1 MESILTSIKQLFGI
15 EESFTNFDS
24 ELIMFINGAFTI
36 LSQLGIGKANFSIT
50 GATETWT
57 DLLSDS
63 KVYEL
68 VKPDIYFRVKLAF
81 DPPASSSVTDA
92 INKLIS
98 EYEWRLR
105 ENAEEAN
112 VEAEIATLDA
122 ALAESS
128 DGDE

>member
-1 MESILTSIKQLFGI
+1 MDSILTSIKQLFGI
-15 EESFTNFDS
+15 EDSFTNFDQ

-36 LSQLGIGKANFSIT
+36 VSQLGIGKPDFSIT
-50 GATETWT
+50 GSTETWM
-57 DLLSDS
+57 DFLNDS

-81 DPPASSSVTDA
+81 DPPTSSSVIDA

-105 ENAEEAN
+105 ENAEEAT
-112 VEAEIATLDA
+112 VESEMA
-122 ALAESS
+122 ALNSVSTSSS
-128 DGDE
+128 DDE